1 MHFSSLFQ
9 LVTGLVALSSAAMG
23 WYSIPSSTESSA
35 HCFVAHPVG
44 EEHVHPNDLGRRE
57 LEATSRHV
65 ATGKCAREIARYN
78 SARRLKRRMLAARS
92 LNPRDEPGSN
102 PNVLIPGKNYQIPEE
117 DKPTYKTIQNNTC
130 VLAPEITEGPYFV
143 RNELLRGDIREDQ
156 PGVDL
161 ELDIGVMDIRTCKPI
176 PKALVQIWSCNA
188 TGFYSSFT
196 TAPALDPI
204 VLPAST
210 DPVFTNS
217 ASISRLIELSGE
229 NLAVNKTD
237 EVSTIRSI
245 NIATLI
251 IGVDDLAARCLPDKR

>member
-1 MHFSSLFQ
+1 MHFYSLFQ
-9 LVTGLVALSSAAMG
+9 LATGLATLSSAAM
-23 WYSIPSSTESSA
+23 
-35 HCFVAHPVG
+35 AHPVG

-57 LEATSRHV
+57 LEATTRHV
-65 ATGKCAREIARYN
+65 ATGKCAREIAHYN

-102 PNVLIPGKNYQIPEE
+102 PDVLIPGKDYQIPEE
-117 DKPTYKTIQNNTC
+117 DKPTYKSIQNNTC

-143 RNELLRGDIREDQ
+143 RNELLRSDIREDQ

-176 PKALVQIWSCNA
+176 PKALVQIWSCNS

-204 VLPAST
+204 VLPVST

-217 ASISRLIELSGE
+217 ASMSRLIELGGE

-237 EVSTIRSI
+237 EMTWLRGAYPT
-245 NIATLI
+245 NDE
-251 IGVDDLAARCLPDKR
+251 GVVEFKTKYPGFCEPDDLILQCIYN